1 MALAFATLMS
11 CSDDNDVDLSNRKFV
26 RIDQPSVYMEI
37 DETATVTASVDTL
50 AGDSYQ
56 LKWSVL
62 DSDVATI
69 EGVENNAAVITPVAV
84 GKRSSR

>member
-62 DSDVATI
+62 DLSLI
-69 EGVENNAAVITPVAV
+69 HI
-84 GKRSSR
+84 

>member
-37 DETATVTASVDTL
+37 DETATVTLSL
-50 AGDSYQ
+50 
-56 LKWSVL
+56 
-62 DSDVATI
+62 I
-69 EGVENNAAVITPVAV
+69 HI
-84 GKRSSR
+84 